1 MSNITIY
8 GRDNNKDWGIPGEYG
23 SYGVRANL
31 FADSK
36 SSLEEVYFNNTK
48 FEHVSYMCQM
58 FSGASNLLR
67 VEMKGSNIA
76 PDLVLTN
83 LMFQDCE
90 NLEYLDVS
98 GLGKLNKIVNMDY
111 FVSGCTNLDTLIID
125 NLDNSRIKP
134 KNNYH
139 KASTVDAGA
148 AALPSSA
155 DVDWGCQLGIE
166 SCTSLVTLSAK
177 NAKVW
182 MRYNKFGNP
191 GNQLY
196 DASSDENILYFTQ
209 RKTEFFADALNGAS
223 TAIATKRD
231 YIDLITDRDGVN
243 MPSLVGTSANFPDL
257 QTNINI
263 KNGDLNTAGCGFL
276 APGVYNISNS
286 PWDEIMVGVDSMTY
300 YRIAY
305 LQTRP
310 YAVEG
315 KEYAESKGL
324 VFFEYNEPLNNKLHT
339 HVNTVNRHYSEWGNS
354 GSYVIDLSEEPLVFK
369 YENAAIDVNGKL
381 HDVNISIS
389 KITFKDLDRIP
400 TRQPGRVHDGNRYS
414 DDGNGLYF
422 RPIIRATQGD
432 GIMFLNYARR
442 GNPTLGSLVNNNENF
457 SILTGGSGTE
467 IEFKVEID
475 SANDGTSFVFN
486 SNDLDVP
493 ESQEWFYPSNDACYD
508 SLPIDKVYFGV
519 GGESFELGS
528 GNDLSTI
535 NFADHTGLLV
545 VDNNKIITT
554 GSDPSTSWSEF
565 SVVANAK
572 GANYKWSSGVGCT
585 TYALRDTRPLN
596 INTVS
601 IQAMATKALV
611 NDTALK
617 ANEFEFVLEEDS
629 ITPAGAPKPTGI
641 NFPATV
647 TNAADGK
654 ILFNLLTYKYEQAN
668 PLIYDSL
675 YYPGTSPVNNEHG
688 KGKHNTFIYRYKLY
702 EKDKSA
708 TKPEYA
714 YDTTVRNIEILIRTP
729 ENEVE
734 LKKGILA
741 VISVDGSVVDSVWSR
756 QDTVTASLT
765 TFRNKVSKLNL
776 VKNWIDIDTNTRP
789 ADLRGFV
796 TYNNGGADT
805 TVYTESGK
813 WVKANDTTWI
823 YQIPFSSTATVKN
836 WGEAVVPQ
844 GYDSTGRSRSNDTL
858 FMTNTLKKF
867 DVTIKNTVKGNG
879 ADSTRQFTFTIQID
893 SMANK
898 TIDVTI
904 LDKNGAPK
912 DTTFTLTSTGLTTF
926 KLKHGD
932 SLVIKDIP
940 YGTEYSSIIET
951 DPEDYT
957 VTSTVDYEIPGV
969 NPGDPSK
976 SKSDTATTKVAKHTV
991 YSDHNVVFLNIRE
1004 VVWLVKIWDDD
1015 SSRFRPTGLTGFVTY
1030 NNNGADTT
1038 VNTSSSGWTKLS
1050 NNTWIYEF
1058 VYPITATIKTWGE
1071 TTVPTGY
1078 DSIGRSRSN
1087 DTLFMT
1093 NALKRFNI
1101 TVFKT
1106 VKVDGVTRDRH
1117 RNQEFTYKFTLI
1129 NHPNYTIPALKN
1141 GADTILIT
1149 GSDSVATFKLRHGD
1163 TIVLK
1168 NIPLGSSYMLEE
1180 IDYGFYT
1187 ATTDLTGDDIK
1198 TDDANG
1204 GGSDIPFGS
1213 GSLEPSIHDSFIRG
1227 NQNIGFINSIRTIK
1241 LEADWN
1247 DEKDITGIRPD
1258 SVGGYIEYTYNGVKD
1273 TIKTGTWTKV
1283 DSVWQSQEFDIPT
1296 TATVTNWGEEDV
1308 PEGYEY
1314 EKGTDTGNVY
1324 KFFNNLKYLDVLVS
1338 KTVKVDG
1345 TKAARHTSKEFTYTL
1360 TTLANRT
1367 IPAVKNSTDSVEITT
1382 NAGGVATFKLK
1393 DADTMRLTRIPYG
1406 AGYSVVEG
1414 DYGIY
1419 AVSSA
1424 VTGADTKTFD
1434 NTADSAAI
1442 VAGAGKDT
1450 ITDSFLKGDVAIAYT
1465 NSIKVIKLE
1474 ASWNDEQDITGIRPG
1489 NIDGYIEYTYKGVT
1503 DSLKTDNWVKV
1514 DTVWTQEFDFPTTAT
1529 VTNWGEEN
1537 VPTGYDF
1544 VKGSGVDSVYKFANN
1559 LQYFDLNVSNTVEV
1573 DGVKADRHKNKDF
1586 TYTVSTSLPGRTIVL
1601 KKTTASGDTL
1611 ISLTTNASG
1620 VLSFTLKDGE
1630 TAIVQDL
1637 PYGSTFSMNE
1647 SDYDIYAV
1655 SSVVSDGSTTQNNN
1669 GSNVSTRTI
1678 KSDVNVAYT
1687 NKIMVLTLEKTW
1699 HDGGS
1704 PIRPEN
1710 LKGYINYT
1718 YNSASGT
1725 LSTFD
1730 TAWVKT
1736 DSVWKHDFDVHVNT
1750 IVNNWG
1756 ENTVPTGY
1764 EYARGERV
1772 GNVLK
1777 MANNLRKHNVT
1788 VKNTVSGDGADKN
1801 KPFSYTMILKDPNG
1815 DPIANTSYTVTQI
1828 DAGGTTTTTTFTTDN
1843 TGKVTFQLKHN
1854 ETVEFHSFPYGTK
1867 YTISEGDYVPY
1878 TVTSKLSYYSG
1889 SELKTFDYTGPNV
1902 SEQNVFSNHTLIY
1915 NNHLQYVDVVFP
1927 GLPIQKRIVGR
1938 QWNDSDKF
1946 VFALIPA
1953 DDDNPMPVKLYT
1965 DTVNDVIYSPLTI
1978 AKDSTQ
1984 GENEYHR
1991 AGSFGEITFTATDLD
2006 LAHGETEKTFVYHVR
2021 ELHPAEGGVMIPY
2034 ITYSVAR
2041 YRVELTLYIDGDNKL
2056 ALKDPVYKQEVV
2068 VNGHT
2073 TLTDAATPFIFTNVF
2088 DNVKKNHRVDA
2099 EKVLTSRGMTKHL
2112 KDFAYH
2118 FTLKPV
2124 GINADYA
2131 PMPENTDTLADNT
2144 RQYTASNEN
2153 HAIRFYNDTPISDDN
2168 LGDGLLFD
2176 LTVLY
2181 PIFGRAELEAGVPFI
2196 YEISENIPDDC
2207 INNGDG
2213 TWQRTVTEDGKTYI
2227 DMYDGIVHYR
2237 QINVKYVEVGG
2248 EGTITTEAVASD
2260 DANFQDFYYTDQA
2273 KTQKHV
2279 LTDEEKTA
2287 QAMSGGAPVFHNYA
2301 IALRDIA
2308 VDKDWKD
2315 HDDEYKVRPASVT
2328 VRLLRDGVATGETVV
2343 LSESNSWAGKFEN
2356 LQMGD
2361 RRSNYT
2367 YTVEEIVPN
2376 HYEPTYTV
2384 DSTHVSISNRVVSLG
2399 DDPVCGTIVGEDMF
2413 SSNPT
2418 IDCGTLTDPRDGQ
2431 TYTTARIN
2439 GYCWMT
2445 ENLRYKSH
2453 YAKAY
2458 SSTLSPDGEAN
2469 VETYGYLY
2477 NWQEAANLPSPD
2489 ASPVYVN
2496 GYVHG
2501 ICPEGWHLPTINEI
2515 NVLHTYDAF
2524 ALKSFDKWVDEG
2536 YNSSQFNALPGGY
2549 YNDNKE
2555 RCEGLLTDAWF
2566 HGDSNTTAFCIQYSC
2581 CSTSRNKVA
2590 GKNFYSVR
2598 CVKDVH

>member
-1 MSNITIY
+1 M
-8 GRDNNKDWGIPGEYG
+8 
-23 SYGVRANL
+23 
-31 FADSK
+31 
-36 SSLEEVYFNNTK
+36 
-48 FEHVSYMCQM
+48 
-58 FSGASNLLR
+58 
-67 VEMKGSNIA
+67 
-76 PDLVLTN
+76 
-83 LMFQDCE
+83 
-90 NLEYLDVS
+90 
-98 GLGKLNKIVNMDY
+98 
-111 FVSGCTNLDTLIID
+111 
-125 NLDNSRIKP
+125 
-134 KNNYH
+134 
-139 KASTVDAGA
+139 
-148 AALPSSA
+148 
-155 DVDWGCQLGIE
+155 
-166 SCTSLVTLSAK
+166 
-177 NAKVW
+177 
-182 MRYNKFGNP
+182 
-191 GNQLY
+191 
-196 DASSDENILYFTQ
+196 
-209 RKTEFFADALNGAS
+209 
-223 TAIATKRD
+223 
-231 YIDLITDRDGVN
+231 
-243 MPSLVGTSANFPDL
+243 
-257 QTNINI
+257 
-263 KNGDLNTAGCGFL
+263 
-276 APGVYNISNS
+276 
-286 PWDEIMVGVDSMTY
+286 
-300 YRIAY
+300 
-305 LQTRP
+305 
-310 YAVEG
+310 
-315 KEYAESKGL
+315 
-324 VFFEYNEPLNNKLHT
+324 
-339 HVNTVNRHYSEWGNS
+339 
-354 GSYVIDLSEEPLVFK
+354 
-369 YENAAIDVNGKL
+369 
-381 HDVNISIS
+381 
-389 KITFKDLDRIP
+389 
-400 TRQPGRVHDGNRYS
+400 
-414 DDGNGLYF
+414 
-422 RPIIRATQGD
+422 
-432 GIMFLNYARR
+432 
-442 GNPTLGSLVNNNENF
+442 
-457 SILTGGSGTE
+457 
-467 IEFKVEID
+467 
-475 SANDGTSFVFN
+475 
-486 SNDLDVP
+486 
-493 ESQEWFYPSNDACYD
+493 
-508 SLPIDKVYFGV
+508 
-519 GGESFELGS
+519 
-528 GNDLSTI
+528 
-535 NFADHTGLLV
+535 
-545 VDNNKIITT
+545 
-554 GSDPSTSWSEF
+554 
-565 SVVANAK
+565 
-572 GANYKWSSGVGCT
+572 
-585 TYALRDTRPLN
+585 
-596 INTVS
+596 
-601 IQAMATKALV
+601 
-611 NDTALK
+611 
-617 ANEFEFVLEEDS
+617 
-629 ITPAGAPKPTGI
+629 
-641 NFPATV
+641 
-647 TNAADGK
+647 
-654 ILFNLLTYKYEQAN
+654 
-668 PLIYDSL
+668 
-675 YYPGTSPVNNEHG
+675 
-688 KGKHNTFIYRYKLY
+688 
-702 EKDKSA
+702 
-708 TKPEYA
+708 
-714 YDTTVRNIEILIRTP
+714 
-729 ENEVE
+729 
-734 LKKGILA
+734 
-741 VISVDGSVVDSVWSR
+741 
-756 QDTVTASLT
+756 
-765 TFRNKVSKLNL
+765 
-776 VKNWIDIDTNTRP
+776 
-789 ADLRGFV
+789 
-796 TYNNGGADT
+796 
-805 TVYTESGK
+805 
-813 WVKANDTTWI
+813 
-823 YQIPFSSTATVKN
+823 
-836 WGEAVVPQ
+836 
-844 GYDSTGRSRSNDTL
+844 
-858 FMTNTLKKF
+858 
-867 DVTIKNTVKGNG
+867 
-879 ADSTRQFTFTIQID
+879 
-893 SMANK
+893 
-898 TIDVTI
+898 
-904 LDKNGAPK
+904 
-912 DTTFTLTSTGLTTF
+912 
-926 KLKHGD
+926 
-932 SLVIKDIP
+932 
-940 YGTEYSSIIET
+940 
-951 DPEDYT
+951 
-957 VTSTVDYEIPGV
+957 
-969 NPGDPSK
+969 
-976 SKSDTATTKVAKHTV
+976 
-991 YSDHNVVFLNIRE
+991 
-1004 VVWLVKIWDDD
+1004 
-1015 SSRFRPTGLTGFVTY
+1015 
-1030 NNNGADTT
+1030 
-1038 VNTSSSGWTKLS
+1038 
-1050 NNTWIYEF
+1050 
-1058 VYPITATIKTWGE
+1058 
-1071 TTVPTGY
+1071 
-1078 DSIGRSRSN
+1078 
-1087 DTLFMT
+1087 
-1093 NALKRFNI
+1093 
-1101 TVFKT
+1101 
-1106 VKVDGVTRDRH
+1106 
-1117 RNQEFTYKFTLI
+1117 
-1129 NHPNYTIPALKN
+1129 
-1141 GADTILIT
+1141 
-1149 GSDSVATFKLRHGD
+1149 
-1163 TIVLK
+1163 
-1168 NIPLGSSYMLEE
+1168 
-1180 IDYGFYT
+1180 
-1187 ATTDLTGDDIK
+1187 
-1198 TDDANG
+1198 
-1204 GGSDIPFGS
+1204 
-1213 GSLEPSIHDSFIRG
+1213 
-1227 NQNIGFINSIRTIK
+1227 
-1241 LEADWN
+1241 
-1247 DEKDITGIRPD
+1247 
-1258 SVGGYIEYTYNGVKD
+1258 GGYIEYTYNGVKD
-1273 TIKTGTWTKV
+1273 SIKTGTWTKV

-1296 TATVTNWGEEDV
+1296 TATVTNWGEESV

-1314 EKGTDTGNVY
+1314 ERGTDTGNVY
-1324 KFFNNLKYLDVLVS
+1324 KFYNNLKYLDILVS
-1338 KTVKVDG
+1338 KTVEVDG
-1345 TKAARHTSKEFTYTL
+1345 TKADRHTSKEFTYTL
-1360 TTLANRT
+1360 STLAGRT
-1367 IPAVKNSTDSVEITT
+1367 IPAVKNGTDSIEITT

-1406 AGYSVVEG
+1406 AGYTVVEG

-1465 NSIKVIKLE
+1465 NSIRAVKIEVDWNDEKDITGIRPDSVGGYIEYTYNGVKDSIKTGTWTKVDSVWTSGEFDIPTTATITNWGEEDVPEGYEYEKGTDTGNVYKFFNNLKYLDVLVSKTVEVDGTKAARHTSKEFTYTLSTLANRTIPAVKNGTDSMDINTNAGGVATFKLKDADTMRLTRIPYGASYSVVEGDYGIYAVSSAVTGTDTKTGDATAAGTDIVSGTNKDTISDSFLKGDVSIAYTNTIRAVKIEVDWNDEKDITGIRPDSVGGYIEYTYNGVKDSIKTGTWTKVDSVWQSQEFDIPTTATVTNWGEESVPEGYEYERGTDTGNVYKFYNNLKYLDILVSKTVEVDGTKAARHTAKEFTYTLTTLANRTIPAVKNGTDSMEITTNAGGVATFKLKDADTMRLTRIPYGASYSVVEGDYGIYAVSSAVTGADTKTGDATAAGTNIVSGTNKDTISDSFLKGDVAIAYTNSIKVIKLE
-1474 ASWNDEQDITGIRPG
+1474 ASWNDEHDITGIRPG

-1559 LQYFDLNVSNTVEV
+1559 LLYFDLNVSNTVEV
-1573 DGVKADRHKNKDF
+1573 DGEKADRHKNKDF

-1710 LKGYINYT
+1710 LKGYISYT
-1718 YNSASGT
+1718 YNNASGT

-1736 DSVWKHDFDVHVNT
+1736 DSVWKHDFDVHENT

-1788 VKNTVSGDGADKN
+1788 VKNTVSGDGADEN

-1815 DPIANTSYTVTQI
+1815 DPIANTSYTVTQTN
-1828 DAGGTTTTTTFTTDN
+1828 AGGTTTTTTFTTDT

-1889 SELKTFDYTGPNV
+1889 SVLKTFDYTGPNV

-1946 VFALIPA
+1946 VFALIPV

-2068 VNGHT
+2068 VNEHT
-2073 TLTDAATPFIFTNVF
+2073 TLTDAATPFIFSNVF

-2308 VDKDWKD
+2308 VDKDWND

-2361 RRSNYT
+2361 RRRNYT

-2431 TYTTARIN
+2431 TYATARIN

-2458 SSTLSPDGEAN
+2458 SSTLSPDGDAN

-2549 YNDNKE
+2549 YNDSKE